1 MENLY
6 NSLQM
11 EEITDQYDPAE
22 MEQQKGL
29 TIVAFL
35 FEILFFLPIMSN
47 KDSAYAKTVANQ
59 ALTIAAANIVVS
71 ILSRIIGKIPVLGA
85 ILGLVLS
92 LVSIAL
98 VILCILKIVDAVNG
112 KMRKLPFGF
121 EISAFK

>member
-35 FEILFFLPIMSN
+35 FEFLFFLPIMSN

-59 ALTIAAANIVVS
+59 ALTIAVANLAVS
-71 ILSRIIGKIPVLGA
+71 ILSRILGKIPVLGA
-85 ILGLVLS
+85 ILGLVFS

-112 KMRKLPFGF
+112 RMRKLPFGF

>member
-35 FEILFFLPIMSN
+35 FEILFFLPILSN

-59 ALTIAAANIVVS
+59 ALTIAAANLVVS

-98 VILCILKIVDAVNG
+98 VLLCILKIVDAVNG